1 MRKIYSYLL
10 LAFLEI
16 LSISQIFGQGSIPS
30 SDITLSNSGT
40 TSMSVAWHPT
50 YRRYYASSG
59 GSNSSVVTTFEENG
73 TRVGSSSHNWDSR
86 GLWYNSL
93 TDRIEGN
100 DYYGKYGYYPNN
112 GNLLSGNVVTLATYS
127 PSVQF
132 SQRSHVFLAADNE
145 FYRREGAT
153 LNVYNS
159 SGVRQRTV
167 SLTLPSGQTFL
178 DNGLACTD
186 LSGKEIALYAYSSKR
201 IYLFS
206 KTGGSF
212 VYYYQLPNTA
222 PANSSYGF
230 SFANNRFFISNS
242 GGSTWDGYPITSI
255 TTSGNT
261 CLPTNSVTW
270 AISHPDISNPIVS
283 YSWSFPDGQTSTNSS
298 VTKVYPTAGT
308 FTATCNVTLQDGE
321 QRSLSS
327 SITIYELPTTSN
339 SGPDQ
344 AICSGSSI
352 TLAANTP
359 TNGVGVWSLVTGP
372 NTPTITNTASPTST
386 VTGLSTGTYNFKW
399 TISNGTC
406 PSSEDQVLV
415 SVGVTN
421 AGTLS
426 GTQSICS
433 SQTSQFTSTVSGGA
447 WSTSNSNVA
456 TVDLNTGLVTGVAA
470 GTVTITYTVAGT
482 GGCANGT
489 ATRTVT
495 VTSAPNAGT
504 ITGVQSINLGSTSQL
519 TTNGNSGGAWTSSD
533 INIATVNSSGLVT
546 GVSSG
551 SATITY
557 TVTGTG
563 GCANATATLAIT
575 IVPCDAGTLSGT
587 QAICVAGT
595 SQFSSNG
602 TSGGSWATS
611 SSSIAIVSSSGLVTG
626 VAAGTATITYTV
638 TGTGCSNSS
647 TRTITVTAPP
657 SAGTLSGTQEIC
669 VAGTATLA
677 SNAPQVQ
684 LDRGLH
690 FVGGTL
696 AANSDYVTVNSSF
709 PVSTGDFTI
718 EVWVKP
724 GLIDNQYHGFFGSQ
738 LDGVGRDQ
746 SMWVGPNGS
755 LHTDFNRGGTRYDM
769 LTGDNFFTTNTWT
782 HVAWVKEGTTFKL
795 YKNGELVTSRV
806 APANATPGNG
816 FYWLG
821 RVDNFFTGALDE
833 FRIWNVARTPSQ
845 IQLNMNQQISTQ
857 TNLVTYYDFNQGT
870 ANGTN
875 TGVTTLT
882 DRTTSALNGS
892 LTGFALTGTTS
903 NWIGGVDVNGTWTSS
918 DASIAT
924 VHPITGLVTG
934 VAAGGATITYTVFG
948 NSPCSNAT
956 ATRTVT
962 VTAAPN
968 AGTLSGN
975 NAICVNGTTVLASS
989 GSTGGTWTSS
999 NTNVA
1004 TLGNVANTTGGAV
1017 EWCVIYDY
1025 DAANSRYRVGI
1036 DSREFIGTGITP
1048 STVNALKLFDLWDGP
1063 VTFSSYDPNSWAEY
1077 WVYTNT
1083 QFNYA
1088 GSAYSAY
1095 LRSGNGFY
1103 GVRAEFTFAPG
1114 AVRGV
1119 AAGTATI
1126 TYTVTGTGGCADA
1139 TATRTVTVSA
1149 PPTTGTLSGTQTVF
1163 VGATTTFASTVSGGS
1178 WTSSNASVAAV
1189 NASTGV
1195 VTGVATG
1202 TATITYTVAGTGG
1215 CSNVTATRT
1224 VTVYACPAIAALSPS
1239 ADRLCAGTDL
1249 TLTAAGLTGMS
1260 SLSSGITFKYSTI
1273 ALADPYVGGTVIA
1286 TVANANLVSSGSIAR
1301 TTTSL
1306 ATGGTYYIYAILSTT
1321 PDGTGCRPF
1330 AATTVVVNP
1339 NGQVT
1344 LPANSIVCSGTSIA
1358 AQALTTTNSG
1368 GTTTYAWTNSA
1379 TSIGLAASGSTA
1391 TIPAF
1396 TATNTGSA
1404 AVTATIS
1411 VIPTY
1416 TDGGL
1421 SCPGTASSYTITVNP
1436 VPSLTTVTDR
1446 IVCNGSSNTIA
1457 LTGPVTGTVYN
1468 WTNSNTAIG
1477 LGASGTGNISFT
1489 ATNAGPDPISGTV
1502 TVTPSYTNAG
1512 LTCTGSA
1519 SSFTV
1524 TVNPNGQVNT
1534 VSNQVLCNGSATST
1548 VTFTT
1553 TNNGLISTG
1562 GTQTASSGTI
1572 SVSVPDASAVGAT
1585 ATIPVTLPTGA
1596 VINNMRVTLNLTH
1609 TWISD
1614 MVINLKAPNGQ
1625 ILNLFNQHGGSGD
1638 NLVNTVVSST
1648 GTTAFSSGSAPFT
1661 GTFAATAA
1669 SGQGPTGNVS
1679 NSANFAAL
1687 YSTPNGNWSLALRDL
1702 FGGDVGVLTSWS
1714 ISIDYTVQGTFGTN
1728 MNWTNSTTSIGLGA
1742 SGTGNIPSFTAVNN
1756 GSAPVTSTVTVTP
1769 VYFNSGVS
1777 CPGTPTTFTYTVNP
1791 TPTVNAVV
1799 SPVFCA
1805 GTPSTVN
1812 FSGNATGTV
1821 YSWTNSNTAI
1831 GLAAS
1836 GTGSLSFTPT
1846 NSGTTPIIATITV
1859 TPSFTN
1865 GGVTCTGTPRTFT
1878 ITVNPVGQVNAVN
1891 SQVLCNGANTTAV
1904 NFATVNGGGTIVAG
1918 TPVVTNSGTISI
1930 LVPDANAGG
1939 ASHTIPVT
1947 LPAGA
1952 TVTGVSVNFNMNH
1965 TWVSDMV
1972 FNLKA
1977 PNGQILNL
1985 VNRRGGAG
1993 VNFTNT
1999 NISSA
2004 GTASLATGAAPFTG
2018 TFAADAA
2025 IGVGPTG
2032 QLSSAANYAALYSVG
2047 SGDWTLQMRDYVGG
2061 DVGTLTSWSITINYT
2076 TLVPAVTSY
2085 AWTNNLSSIG
2095 LAASGTGN
2103 IASFAATNT
2112 TAAPVT
2118 ATVTVT
2124 PTYTN
2129 AGVGCAGTP
2138 ISYTYTINPTPTVNA
2153 VSNQTVCVGSN
2164 VAAVNY
2170 TGATTGTVY
2179 NWTNSNTAIGLAASG
2194 TGNIASFVGTNT
2206 TAAPISGTIT
2216 VTPVYTNAGVT
2227 CTGIPRTF
2235 TITVNPIPTVNPV
2248 ASFAACHNTTAAA
2261 AFSGATTGTVFN
2273 WTNSNPAIGLPASG
2287 SGNISFT
2294 ALNTTSAPVTAT
2306 ITVTPSFTNG
2316 GTTCVGTPTSFVITV
2331 NPLPVV
2337 TTGALPGRICISD
2350 TLVRLNGTPVGGSWS
2365 GFGIS
2370 GFNFMPPAT
2379 DVGAWPITYTYADAN
2394 GCVNR
2399 ATTNVTVLACEERNR
2414 DLDNGAVI
2422 LYPNPNSGQFNLRV
2436 NSTRFNVLG
2445 MKVYNTSG
2453 QLVYTNQWRGLVFA
2467 RVIPVNLNNLAAGN
2481 YMIRLYYGDGMDRGA
2496 DKTYQVI
2503 IAR

>member
-1 MRKIYSYLL
+1 MRKILNLL
-10 LAFLEI
+10 FGLSFLFSASVLNAQVCGYTFSQTSGTYTEI
-16 LSISQIFGQGSIPS
+16 SGGTYVFGNASGTGGWDDGISQDLPIGFTINFAGTNFDRFSLNPNGYIVMGPTIVYDLYNILCSGRGSGRNNVIS
-30 SDITLSNSGT
+30 ALTTDLHSNNNC
-40 TSMSVAWHPT
+40 
-50 YRRYYASSG
+50 SSG
-59 GSNSSVVTTFEENG
+59 GAGSVQYLTTG
-73 TRVGSSSHNWDSR
+73 TAPNRVLTVQWKNIGLFANASLCMNFQIKLYETTNKVEIVYGSFDLSASTTRNFQVGIAGSSECDFLVR
-86 GLWYNSL
+86 Q
-93 TDRIEGN
+93 
-100 DYYGKYGYYPNN
+100 
-112 GNLLSGNVVTLATYS
+112 VT
-127 PSVQF
+127 
-132 SQRSHVFLAADNE
+132 
-145 FYRREGAT
+145 
-153 LNVYNS
+153 S
-159 SGVRQRTV
+159 SG
-167 SLTLPSGQTFL
+167 SWAAS
-178 DNGLACTD
+178 
-186 LSGKEIALYAYSSKR
+186 
-201 IYLFS
+201 
-206 KTGGSF
+206 
-212 VYYYQLPNTA
+212 
-222 PANSSYGF
+222 
-230 SFANNRFFISNS
+230 
-242 GGSTWDGYPITSI
+242 
-255 TTSGNT
+255 TSGLTACAN
-261 CLPTNSVTW
+261 CFAS
-270 AISHPDISNPIVS
+270 
-283 YSWSFPDGQTSTNSS
+283 STIKPASGL
-298 VTKVYPTAGT
+298 TYT
-308 FTATCNVTLQDGE
+308 FDYGTATCASCCPPSNTTSSNVTGGTATISWTASNSNPSDGYE
-321 QRSLSS
+321 YEVRTSGAGGSGSTGLVASGS
-327 SITIYELPTTSN
+327 VGAGVTSVNISGLTPATTYTVYVRANCGSGNYSIYPGGATFTTTSCN
-339 SGPDQ
+339 S
-344 AICSGSSI
+344 
-352 TLAANTP
+352 
-359 TNGVGVWSLVTGP
+359 
-372 NTPTITNTASPTST
+372 
-386 VTGLSTGTYNFKW
+386 
-399 TISNGTC
+399 
-406 PSSEDQVLV
+406 
-415 SVGVTN
+415 

-426 GTQSICS
+426 GT
-433 SQTSQFTSTVSGGA
+433 
-447 WSTSNSNVA
+447 
-456 TVDLNTGLVTGVAA
+456 
-470 GTVTITYTVAGT
+470 
-482 GGCANGT
+482 
-489 ATRTVT
+489 
-495 VTSAPNAGT
+495 NA
-504 ITGVQSINLGSTSQL
+504 V
-519 TTNGNSGGAWTSSD
+519 
-533 INIATVNSSGLVT
+533 
-546 GVSSG
+546 
-551 SATITY
+551 
-557 TVTGTG
+557 
-563 GCANATATLAIT
+563 
-575 IVPCDAGTLSGT
+575 
-587 QAICVAGT
+587 CVAGT
-595 SQFSSNG
+595 TQL
-602 TSGGSWATS
+602 TS
-611 SSSIAIVSSSGLVTG
+611 SGTTGGTWSTSASGVATVSSSGLVTG
-626 VAAGTATITYTV
+626 VAAGTATITYT
-638 TGTGCSNSS
+638 
-647 TRTITVTAPP
+647 IA
-657 SAGTLSGTQEIC
+657 ASGT
-669 VAGTATLA
+669 
-677 SNAPQVQ
+677 
-684 LDRGLH
+684 
-690 FVGGTL
+690 
-696 AANSDYVTVNSSF
+696 
-709 PVSTGDFTI
+709 
-718 EVWVKP
+718 
-724 GLIDNQYHGFFGSQ
+724 
-738 LDGVGRDQ
+738 
-746 SMWVGPNGS
+746 
-755 LHTDFNRGGTRYDM
+755 
-769 LTGDNFFTTNTWT
+769 
-782 HVAWVKEGTTFKL
+782 
-795 YKNGELVTSRV
+795 
-806 APANATPGNG
+806 
-816 FYWLG
+816 
-821 RVDNFFTGALDE
+821 
-833 FRIWNVARTPSQ
+833 
-845 IQLNMNQQISTQ
+845 
-857 TNLVTYYDFNQGT
+857 
-870 ANGTN
+870 
-875 TGVTTLT
+875 
-882 DRTTSALNGS
+882 
-892 LTGFALTGTTS
+892 
-903 NWIGGVDVNGTWTSS
+903 
-918 DASIAT
+918 
-924 VHPITGLVTG
+924 
-934 VAAGGATITYTVFG
+934 
-948 NSPCSNAT
+948 CSEST
-956 ATRTVT
+956 ATRSVT

-975 NAICVNGTTVLASS
+975 QSVFI
-989 GSTGGTWTSS
+989 GGTS
-999 NTNVA
+999 
-1004 TLGNVANTTGGAV
+1004 
-1017 EWCVIYDY
+1017 
-1025 DAANSRYRVGI
+1025 
-1036 DSREFIGTGITP
+1036 
-1048 STVNALKLFDLWDGP
+1048 
-1063 VTFSSYDPNSWAEY
+1063 
-1077 WVYTNT
+1077 
-1083 QFNYA
+1083 
-1088 GSAYSAY
+1088 
-1095 LRSGNGFY
+1095 
-1103 GVRAEFTFAPG
+1103 
-1114 AVRGV
+1114 
-1119 AAGTATI
+1119 
-1126 TYTVTGTGGCADA
+1126 
-1139 TATRTVTVSA
+1139 
-1149 PPTTGTLSGTQTVF
+1149 
-1163 VGATTTFASTVSGGS
+1163 TFASTVTGGIWS
-1178 WTSSNASVAAV
+1178 SSNTAVATI

-1195 VTGVATG
+1195 ITSVATG
-1202 TATITYTVAGTGG
+1202 NATITYTVAGTGG
-1215 CSNVTATRT
+1215 CSDASATRT
-1224 VTVYACPAIAALSPS
+1224 LTVYTCPTIAALSPS
-1239 ADRLCAGTDL
+1239 VDRVCAGTNI
-1249 TLTAAGLTGMS
+1249 TLTAAGLTGVS
-1260 SLSSGITFKYSTI
+1260 SSSSGITFKYSTST
-1273 ALADPYVGGTVIA
+1273 LADPYVGGTVIA
-1286 TVANANLVSSGSIAR
+1286 TVSNANLEASGSIAR
-1301 TTTSL
+1301 TTTSFS
-1306 ATGGTYYIYAILSTT
+1306 TGGTYYIYAILS
-1321 PDGTGCRPF
+1321 PVPGGTGCLPY
-1330 AATTVVVNP
+1330 ATTTVVVNP

-1358 AQALTTTNSG
+1358 AQTLTTTNSG

-1396 TATNTGSA
+1396 TATNTGA
-1404 AVTATIS
+1404 ASVTATIS
-1411 VIPTY
+1411 VTPTY

-1421 SCPGTASSYTITVNP
+1421 SCAGTTSSYTIKVNP

-1446 IVCNGSSNTIA
+1446 IVCNGSNNTIS
-1457 LTGPVTGTVYN
+1457 LTGPVTGAVYS

-1477 LGASGTGNISFT
+1477 LAASGTGNISFT
-1489 ATNAGPDPISGTV
+1489 ATNPGPDPITSTV
-1502 TVTPSYTNAG
+1502 VVTPSFSNPSGYTANTSPGGVEWCVIYNYEAANGRYRVGIDLREFAGTGVSPSNVSQLQLFDLWNGPVTFASSDIYWANYYVYTNTQFNFSGSAYAANLRAG
-1512 LTCTGSA
+1512 NGFYGVSAEFDFTNPPVTCTGTPV
-1519 SSFTV
+1519 SFTV

-1534 VSNQVLCNGSATST
+1534 VNNQVLCNGSATSA

-1625 ILNLFNQHGGSGD
+1625 VLNLFNEHGGNGD

-1648 GTTAFSSGSAPFT
+1648 GTTSFASGTAPFT
-1661 GTFAATAA
+1661 GTFRATAA
-1669 SGQGPTGNVS
+1669 SGVGPTGSVS
-1679 NSANFAAL
+1679 NAANFAAL
-1687 YSTPNGNWSLALRDL
+1687 YSTTNGNWVLALRDL
-1702 FGGDVGVLTSWS
+1702 YGGDLGILTGWS
-1714 ISIDYTVQGTFGTN
+1714 ISFDYTVQGSFGTN

-2227 CTGIPRTF
+2227 CTGTPRTF

>member
-1 MRKIYSYLL
+1 
-10 LAFLEI
+10 
-16 LSISQIFGQGSIPS
+16 
-30 SDITLSNSGT
+30 
-40 TSMSVAWHPT
+40 
-50 YRRYYASSG
+50 
-59 GSNSSVVTTFEENG
+59 VT
-73 TRVGSSSHNWDSR
+73 
-86 GLWYNSL
+86 
-93 TDRIEGN
+93 
-100 DYYGKYGYYPNN
+100 P
-112 GNLLSGNVVTLATYS
+112 
-127 PSVQF
+127 
-132 SQRSHVFLAADNE
+132 
-145 FYRREGAT
+145 
-153 LNVYNS
+153 
-159 SGVRQRTV
+159 
-167 SLTLPSGQTFL
+167 
-178 DNGLACTD
+178 
-186 LSGKEIALYAYSSKR
+186 
-201 IYLFS
+201 
-206 KTGGSF
+206 
-212 VYYYQLPNTA
+212 
-222 PANSSYGF
+222 
-230 SFANNRFFISNS
+230 
-242 GGSTWDGYPITSI
+242 
-255 TTSGNT
+255 
-261 CLPTNSVTW
+261 
-270 AISHPDISNPIVS
+270 
-283 YSWSFPDGQTSTNSS
+283 
-298 VTKVYPTAGT
+298 T
-308 FTATCNVTLQDGE
+308 FTN
-321 QRSLSS
+321 
-327 SITIYELPTTSN
+327 
-339 SGPDQ
+339 
-344 AICSGSSI
+344 
-352 TLAANTP
+352 
-359 TNGVGVWSLVTGP
+359 
-372 NTPTITNTASPTST
+372 
-386 VTGLSTGTYNFKW
+386 
-399 TISNGTC
+399 
-406 PSSEDQVLV
+406 
-415 SVGVTN
+415 
-421 AGTLS
+421 
-426 GTQSICS
+426 
-433 SQTSQFTSTVSGGA
+433 
-447 WSTSNSNVA
+447 
-456 TVDLNTGLVTGVAA
+456 
-470 GTVTITYTVAGT
+470 
-482 GGCANGT
+482 
-489 ATRTVT
+489 
-495 VTSAPNAGT
+495 
-504 ITGVQSINLGSTSQL
+504 
-519 TTNGNSGGAWTSSD
+519 
-533 INIATVNSSGLVT
+533 
-546 GVSSG
+546 
-551 SATITY
+551 
-557 TVTGTG
+557 
-563 GCANATATLAIT
+563 
-575 IVPCDAGTLSGT
+575 
-587 QAICVAGT
+587 
-595 SQFSSNG
+595 
-602 TSGGSWATS
+602 
-611 SSSIAIVSSSGLVTG
+611 
-626 VAAGTATITYTV
+626 
-638 TGTGCSNSS
+638 
-647 TRTITVTAPP
+647 
-657 SAGTLSGTQEIC
+657 
-669 VAGTATLA
+669 
-677 SNAPQVQ
+677 
-684 LDRGLH
+684 
-690 FVGGTL
+690 
-696 AANSDYVTVNSSF
+696 
-709 PVSTGDFTI
+709 
-718 EVWVKP
+718 
-724 GLIDNQYHGFFGSQ
+724 
-738 LDGVGRDQ
+738 
-746 SMWVGPNGS
+746 
-755 LHTDFNRGGTRYDM
+755 
-769 LTGDNFFTTNTWT
+769 
-782 HVAWVKEGTTFKL
+782 
-795 YKNGELVTSRV
+795 
-806 APANATPGNG
+806 
-816 FYWLG
+816 
-821 RVDNFFTGALDE
+821 
-833 FRIWNVARTPSQ
+833 
-845 IQLNMNQQISTQ
+845 
-857 TNLVTYYDFNQGT
+857 
-870 ANGTN
+870 
-875 TGVTTLT
+875 
-882 DRTTSALNGS
+882 
-892 LTGFALTGTTS
+892 
-903 NWIGGVDVNGTWTSS
+903 GGV
-918 DASIAT
+918 
-924 VHPITGLVTG
+924 
-934 VAAGGATITYTVFG
+934 
-948 NSPCSNAT
+948 
-956 ATRTVT
+956 
-962 VTAAPN
+962 
-968 AGTLSGN
+968 
-975 NAICVNGTTVLASS
+975 
-989 GSTGGTWTSS
+989 
-999 NTNVA
+999 
-1004 TLGNVANTTGGAV
+1004 
-1017 EWCVIYDY
+1017 
-1025 DAANSRYRVGI
+1025 
-1036 DSREFIGTGITP
+1036 
-1048 STVNALKLFDLWDGP
+1048 
-1063 VTFSSYDPNSWAEY
+1063 
-1077 WVYTNT
+1077 
-1083 QFNYA
+1083 
-1088 GSAYSAY
+1088 
-1095 LRSGNGFY
+1095 
-1103 GVRAEFTFAPG
+1103 
-1114 AVRGV
+1114 
-1119 AAGTATI
+1119 
-1126 TYTVTGTGGCADA
+1126 
-1139 TATRTVTVSA
+1139 
-1149 PPTTGTLSGTQTVF
+1149 
-1163 VGATTTFASTVSGGS
+1163 
-1178 WTSSNASVAAV
+1178 
-1189 NASTGV
+1189 
-1195 VTGVATG
+1195 
-1202 TATITYTVAGTGG
+1202 
-1215 CSNVTATRT
+1215 
-1224 VTVYACPAIAALSPS
+1224 
-1239 ADRLCAGTDL
+1239 
-1249 TLTAAGLTGMS
+1249 
-1260 SLSSGITFKYSTI
+1260 
-1273 ALADPYVGGTVIA
+1273 
-1286 TVANANLVSSGSIAR
+1286 
-1301 TTTSL
+1301 
-1306 ATGGTYYIYAILSTT
+1306 
-1321 PDGTGCRPF
+1321 
-1330 AATTVVVNP
+1330 
-1339 NGQVT
+1339 
-1344 LPANSIVCSGTSIA
+1344 
-1358 AQALTTTNSG
+1358 
-1368 GTTTYAWTNSA
+1368 
-1379 TSIGLAASGSTA
+1379 
-1391 TIPAF
+1391 
-1396 TATNTGSA
+1396 
-1404 AVTATIS
+1404 
-1411 VIPTY
+1411 
-1416 TDGGL
+1416 
-1421 SCPGTASSYTITVNP
+1421 
-1436 VPSLTTVTDR
+1436 
-1446 IVCNGSSNTIA
+1446 
-1457 LTGPVTGTVYN
+1457 
-1468 WTNSNTAIG
+1468 
-1477 LGASGTGNISFT
+1477 
-1489 ATNAGPDPISGTV
+1489 
-1502 TVTPSYTNAG
+1502 
-1512 LTCTGSA
+1512 TCTGTPV
-1519 SSFTV
+1519 SFTV

-1534 VSNQVLCNGSATST
+1534 VNNQVLCNGSATSA

-1679 NSANFAAL
+1679 NAANFAAL

-2138 ISYTYTINPTPTVNA
+2138 ISYTYTVNPTPTVNA

>member
-1 MRKIYSYLL
+1 MRKILNLL
-10 LAFLEI
+10 FGLSFLFSASVLNAQVCGYTFSQTSGTYTEI
-16 LSISQIFGQGSIPS
+16 SGGTYVFGNASGTGGWDDGISQDLPIGFTINFAGTNFDRFSLNPNGYIVMGPTIVYDLYNILCSGRGSGRNNVIS
-30 SDITLSNSGT
+30 ALTTDLHSNNNC
-40 TSMSVAWHPT
+40 
-50 YRRYYASSG
+50 SSG
-59 GSNSSVVTTFEENG
+59 GAGSVQYLTTG
-73 TRVGSSSHNWDSR
+73 TAPNRVLTVQWKNIGLFANASLCMNFQIKLYETTNKVEIVYGSFDLSASTTRNFQVGIAGSSECDFLVR
-86 GLWYNSL
+86 
-93 TDRIEGN
+93 E
-100 DYYGKYGYYPNN
+100 
-112 GNLLSGNVVTLATYS
+112 VT
-127 PSVQF
+127 
-132 SQRSHVFLAADNE
+132 
-145 FYRREGAT
+145 
-153 LNVYNS
+153 S
-159 SGVRQRTV
+159 SG
-167 SLTLPSGQTFL
+167 SWAAS
-178 DNGLACTD
+178 
-186 LSGKEIALYAYSSKR
+186 
-201 IYLFS
+201 
-206 KTGGSF
+206 
-212 VYYYQLPNTA
+212 
-222 PANSSYGF
+222 
-230 SFANNRFFISNS
+230 
-242 GGSTWDGYPITSI
+242 
-255 TTSGNT
+255 TSGLTACGN
-261 CLPTNSVTW
+261 CFAS
-270 AISHPDISNPIVS
+270 
-283 YSWSFPDGQTSTNSS
+283 STIKPASGL
-298 VTKVYPTAGT
+298 TYT
-308 FTATCNVTLQDGE
+308 FDYGTATCASCCPPSNTTSSNVTGGTATISWTASNSNPSNGYEYEVRTSGAGGSGSTGLVASGSVGAGVTSVNISGLTPATTYTVYV
-321 QRSLSS
+321 RANCGSGNY
-327 SITIYELPTTSN
+327 SIYPGGATFTTTSCN
-339 SGPDQ
+339 S
-344 AICSGSSI
+344 
-352 TLAANTP
+352 
-359 TNGVGVWSLVTGP
+359 
-372 NTPTITNTASPTST
+372 
-386 VTGLSTGTYNFKW
+386 
-399 TISNGTC
+399 
-406 PSSEDQVLV
+406 
-415 SVGVTN
+415 

-426 GTQSICS
+426 GT
-433 SQTSQFTSTVSGGA
+433 
-447 WSTSNSNVA
+447 
-456 TVDLNTGLVTGVAA
+456 
-470 GTVTITYTVAGT
+470 
-482 GGCANGT
+482 
-489 ATRTVT
+489 
-495 VTSAPNAGT
+495 NA
-504 ITGVQSINLGSTSQL
+504 V
-519 TTNGNSGGAWTSSD
+519 
-533 INIATVNSSGLVT
+533 
-546 GVSSG
+546 
-551 SATITY
+551 
-557 TVTGTG
+557 
-563 GCANATATLAIT
+563 
-575 IVPCDAGTLSGT
+575 
-587 QAICVAGT
+587 CVAGT
-595 SQFSSNG
+595 TQL
-602 TSGGSWATS
+602 TS
-611 SSSIAIVSSSGLVTG
+611 SGTTGGTWSTSASGVATVSSSGLVTG
-626 VAAGTATITYTV
+626 VAAGTATITYT
-638 TGTGCSNSS
+638 
-647 TRTITVTAPP
+647 IA
-657 SAGTLSGTQEIC
+657 ASGT
-669 VAGTATLA
+669 
-677 SNAPQVQ
+677 
-684 LDRGLH
+684 
-690 FVGGTL
+690 
-696 AANSDYVTVNSSF
+696 
-709 PVSTGDFTI
+709 
-718 EVWVKP
+718 
-724 GLIDNQYHGFFGSQ
+724 
-738 LDGVGRDQ
+738 
-746 SMWVGPNGS
+746 
-755 LHTDFNRGGTRYDM
+755 
-769 LTGDNFFTTNTWT
+769 
-782 HVAWVKEGTTFKL
+782 
-795 YKNGELVTSRV
+795 
-806 APANATPGNG
+806 
-816 FYWLG
+816 
-821 RVDNFFTGALDE
+821 
-833 FRIWNVARTPSQ
+833 
-845 IQLNMNQQISTQ
+845 
-857 TNLVTYYDFNQGT
+857 
-870 ANGTN
+870 
-875 TGVTTLT
+875 
-882 DRTTSALNGS
+882 
-892 LTGFALTGTTS
+892 
-903 NWIGGVDVNGTWTSS
+903 
-918 DASIAT
+918 
-924 VHPITGLVTG
+924 
-934 VAAGGATITYTVFG
+934 
-948 NSPCSNAT
+948 CSEST
-956 ATRTVT
+956 ATRSVT
-962 VTAAPN
+962 VTAASNP
-968 AGTLSGN
+968 GTLSGN
-975 NAICVNGTTVLASS
+975 QSVFI
-989 GSTGGTWTSS
+989 GGTS
-999 NTNVA
+999 
-1004 TLGNVANTTGGAV
+1004 
-1017 EWCVIYDY
+1017 
-1025 DAANSRYRVGI
+1025 
-1036 DSREFIGTGITP
+1036 
-1048 STVNALKLFDLWDGP
+1048 
-1063 VTFSSYDPNSWAEY
+1063 
-1077 WVYTNT
+1077 
-1083 QFNYA
+1083 
-1088 GSAYSAY
+1088 
-1095 LRSGNGFY
+1095 
-1103 GVRAEFTFAPG
+1103 
-1114 AVRGV
+1114 
-1119 AAGTATI
+1119 
-1126 TYTVTGTGGCADA
+1126 
-1139 TATRTVTVSA
+1139 
-1149 PPTTGTLSGTQTVF
+1149 
-1163 VGATTTFASTVSGGS
+1163 TFASTVTGGIWS
-1178 WTSSNASVAAV
+1178 SSNTAVATI

-1195 VTGVATG
+1195 ITSVATG
-1202 TATITYTVAGTGG
+1202 NATITYTVAGTGG
-1215 CSNVTATRT
+1215 CSDASATRT
-1224 VTVYACPAIAALSPS
+1224 LTVYTCPTIAALSPS
-1239 ADRLCAGTDL
+1239 VDRVCAGTNI
-1249 TLTAAGLTGMS
+1249 TLTAAGLTGVS
-1260 SLSSGITFKYSTI
+1260 SSSSGITFKYSTST
-1273 ALADPYVGGTVIA
+1273 LADPYVGGTVIA
-1286 TVANANLVSSGSIAR
+1286 TVSNANLEASGSIAR
-1301 TTTSL
+1301 TTTSFS
-1306 ATGGTYYIYAILSTT
+1306 TGGTYYIYAILS
-1321 PDGTGCRPF
+1321 PVPGGTGCLPY
-1330 AATTVVVNP
+1330 ATTTVVVNP

-1358 AQALTTTNSG
+1358 AQTLTTTNSG

-1396 TATNTGSA
+1396 TATNTGA
-1404 AVTATIS
+1404 ASVTATIS
-1411 VIPTY
+1411 VTPTY

-1421 SCPGTASSYTITVNP
+1421 SCIGAASSYTITVNP
-1436 VPSLTTVTDR
+1436 IPSLTTVTDR
-1446 IVCNGSSNTIA
+1446 IVCSGSSNTIS

-1679 NSANFAAL
+1679 NAANFAAL

-2138 ISYTYTINPTPTVNA
+2138 ISYTYTVNPTPTVNA